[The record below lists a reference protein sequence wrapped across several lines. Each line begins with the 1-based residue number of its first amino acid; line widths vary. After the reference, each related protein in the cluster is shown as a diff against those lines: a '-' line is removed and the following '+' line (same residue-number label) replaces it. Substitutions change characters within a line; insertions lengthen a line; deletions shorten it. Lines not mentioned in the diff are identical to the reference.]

1 MTETSE
7 DGFWQLVND
16 EWIPTQKQLDAI
28 DSGAIPHE
36 KALTEQSEEEVE
48 DLGYFDSK
56 PPHETLLTHN
66 SNMNTCA
73 ACGNEFE
80 GKNAKNCPGRK
91 CRNPICLECDP
102 LDTSFQK
109 KIGLV
114 GTVVDLVAGDIA
126 GLVGDKVEGGLNISR
141 VRCKQCVKR
150 DQREDVML
158 VSALLSF
165 IFAFFLLA
173 IMKLFLPLNDFILYL
188 LAYSISFYILMRLL
202 YKFYSLHLEYIAPL
216 LRKIPSKFKNIITI
230 AMGSVGASIF
240 LILLIGSGTDY
251 SDNAIV
257 GEWYSTVETLEF
269 QSDGDVIHS
278 DSSVVGWRVQNEDLL
293 LQWAE
298 EEDYEYYYKYKITN
312 EFLFVAPYADSDLST
327 VSEND
332 CWVMSSD
339 KDAKNENYWDDVNV
353 SPPEWCN
360 V

>member
-1 MTETSE
+1 MAEISE
-7 DGFWQLVND
+7 DGFWQLVNE

-36 KALTEQSEEEVE
+36 KALTEQSGEEVE

-80 GKNAKNCPGRK
+80 GKNARNCPGRK
-91 CRNPICLECDP
+91 CRNPICLDCDP

-114 GTVVDLVAGDIA
+114 GTVVDVVTGDLASLVD
-126 GLVGDKVEGGLNISR
+126 DKVKGGLNISR

-158 VSALLSF
+158 ISALLSF
-165 IFAFFLLA
+165 IFAFLLLA
-173 IMKLFLPLNDFILYL
+173 IMKLFLPFNAFILYL

-202 YKFYSLHLEYIAPL
+202 YKFYSLHLKYIAP

-230 AMGSVGASIF
+230 ATGAVGATIF
-240 LILLIGSGTDY
+240 ISLLIGSGTDY

-257 GEWYSTVETLEF
+257 GEWYSTVETFEF

-278 DSSVVGWRVQNEDLL
+278 DSSVVGWRVQDGDLL
-293 LQWAE
+293 LQLAE
-298 EEDYEYYYKYKITN
+298 NEEYEYYFKYQISN
-312 EFLFVAPYADSDLST
+312 EFLFIAPYEADLRT
-327 VSEND
+327 VSDND
-332 CWVMSSD
+332 CVVLSG
-339 KDAKNENYWDDVNV
+339 DANATNQSYWDVVILN
-353 SPPEWCN
+353 PPAWCN